1 MWREGDQLE
10 ICRFSDSIAEA
21 GAATYI
27 CSMLGSQDLN
37 ASFELHSTQMRSD
50 VFQFYKY
57 QTDRSTL
64 FHYTTP
70 LFTRL
75 SSVGALCFYSYFLN
89 LEDKIESKIHKRDA
103 DFQKI
108 N

>member
-10 ICRFSDSIAEA
+10 ICRFSDSTAEQEQLHL
-21 GAATYI
+21 
-27 CSMLGSQDLN
+27 CMLGSQDLN

-64 FHYTTP
+64 FHYETP

-75 SSVGALCFYSYFLN
+75 SSVGALCF
-89 LEDKIESKIHKRDA
+89 
-103 DFQKI
+103 
-108 N
+108 